1 MEDSELV
8 SLAREGRPGAYEEL
22 VRKYE
27 AKVYSMALNFTRNR
41 EEALDIAQE
50 VFLKAF
56 QALPGF
62 HARSEFGTWL
72 YRISINHIKDVLRKR
87 KRSAEVSLEDVGE
100 QAASTGDPVRDTEEA
115 RQQATRKALVHR
127 AIAELPEKYRLV
139 LTLRDIQGLPYERI
153 AEVLRIS
160 PGTVDS
166 RLHRARKLLRTRL
179 LPYLREEGGAA

>member
-1 MEDSELV
+1 MEDKELV
-8 SLAREGRPGAYEEL
+8 SLAREGRRGAFEEL
-22 VRKYE
+22 VKRYE

-50 VFLKAF
+50 VFLRAYL
-56 QALPGF
+56 ALPGF
-62 HARSEFGTWL
+62 HARSEFSTWL
-72 YRISINHIKDVLRKR
+72 YRISINRIRDVLRKK
-87 KRSAEVSLEDVGE
+87 KRSAEVSLDDVRE
-100 QAASTGDPVRDTEEA
+100 QAASAGDPIRDTEEA
-115 RQQATRKALVHR
+115 RQQEARKALLHR
-127 AIAELPEKYRLV
+127 TITELPEKYRLV

-179 LPYLREEGGAA
+179 LPYLEEGGAE